1 MTLRET
7 FRALFRWREPR
18 GALPRDQREERRV
31 CETEAQRLARI
42 SKVPR

>member
-31 CETEAQRLARI
+31 CETEAQRLRRI
-42 SKVPR
+42 ERMGR